1 MLKYF
6 NRENSVKGATS
17 ILVITLAFSNLL
29 GLVRD
34 HFLAQKISTDLLDTY
49 YAAFRLPDLIF
60 NVLILGAVSSAFI
73 PVFSALISNNQSK
86 EANKLASNILT
97 MGTIGIILLAGILLI
112 FMPLLIHIIVPQFSP
127 EKQTATV
134 YLSRLLL
141 FSPIFFALS
150 YLFSAILNS
159 YKRFIISSF
168 APLIYNLSIII
179 ATIFFGEKYGVY
191 AVVWGVI
198 AGAFWHM
205 LIQALPLRSLGVRL
219 SFVWGTSNLLFKK
232 VIRLM
237 IPRSIGLGALQ
248 IMVVSFT
255 AIASGLGSGS
265 VAILQLADN
274 IQTMPTVVFG
284 TSVASALF
292 PTLAE
297 HFSLGKLDQFSQH
310 IKKAIITIIYFLL
323 PASIAIILLRIQIV
337 RLVLG
342 SGEFGWAE
350 TKLTAQ
356 TLGFFAVSV
365 VFSGLQP
372 LFARAYYAL
381 QNTRTPAYFSLIS
394 VAVSILLGYYFGT
407 AFGVAGLAL
416 AFTCGSILNTW
427 LLYNGLKKKLSDLDD
442 EELWSKILKIILGT
456 FAMAVSI
463 QLVKISIGTIYDLD
477 RFHEVAFQAGISV
490 AIGFTTYFATTYILG
505 FKEFQLLGLERLM
518 GVFNGR
524 GQNGGKQ
531 S

>member
-1 MLKYF
+1 MLKCF
-6 NRENSVKGATS
+6 NRENSIKGATS
-17 ILVITLAFSNLL
+17 ILVITLTLSNFL
-29 GLVRD
+29 GLIRD
-34 HFLAQKISTDLLDTY
+34 HFLAQKISTDRLDTY
-49 YAAFRLPDLIF
+49 YAAFRLPDMIF
-60 NVLILGAVSSAFI
+60 NVLILSAVSSAFI
-73 PVFSALISNNQSK
+73 PVFSSLISNNQSK

-97 MGTIGIILLAGILLI
+97 MGMLGIILLAIVLLI
-112 FMPLLIHIIVPQFSP
+112 FMPFLVHIIVPQFSV
-127 EKQTATV
+127 EKQIATV
-134 YLSRLLL
+134 SLSRLLL

-150 YLFSAILNS
+150 YLFSSILNS

-179 ATIFFGEKYGVY
+179 ATLFFVQDYGIY

-198 AGAFWHM
+198 SGAFLHM
-205 LIQALPLRSLGVRL
+205 LIQALPLNSLGVRL
-219 SFVWGTSNLLFKK
+219 SFVWGTSNQLFKK

-297 HFSLGKLDQFSQH
+297 HFSLGKLDQFTQH
-310 IKKAIITIIYFLL
+310 IKKATVTIIYFLL
-323 PASIAIILLRIQIV
+323 PASIAILLLRIQIV

-342 SGEFGWAE
+342 SGEFGWSQ
-350 TKLTAQ
+350 TILTAQ
-356 TLGFFAVSV
+356 TLGLFSVSIL
-365 VFSGLQP
+365 FSGLQP

-381 QNTRTPAYFSLIS
+381 QNTRTPTYFSLFS
-394 VAVSILLGYYFGT
+394 VGVSIFLGYLFGNL
-407 AFGVAGLAL
+407 FGVSGLAL
-416 AFTCGSILNTW
+416 AFTCGSILNTS
-427 LLYNGLKKKLSDLDD
+427 LLYNGLKKKLPDLDNED
-442 EELWSKILKIILGT
+442 LWSKILKIIFGT
-456 FAMAVSI
+456 FAMAVTI

-477 RFHEVAFQAGISV
+477 RFYEVALQAGISI
-490 AIGFTTYFATTYILG
+490 AIGFASYFATTYFLG
-505 FKEFQLLGLERLM
+505 FKEFQLLGMERLI

-524 GQNGGKQ
+524 GPNSAKK
-531 S
+531 

>member
-1 MLKYF
+1 MGML
-6 NRENSVKGATS
+6 
-17 ILVITLAFSNLL
+17 
-29 GLVRD
+29 
-34 HFLAQKISTDLLDTY
+34 
-49 YAAFRLPDLIF
+49 
-60 NVLILGAVSSAFI
+60 
-73 PVFSALISNNQSK
+73 
-86 EANKLASNILT
+86 
-97 MGTIGIILLAGILLI
+97 GIILLAAALLI
-112 FMPLLIHIIVPQFSP
+112 FMPFLVHIIVPQFSV

-134 YLSRLLL
+134 GLSRLLL

-179 ATIFFGEKYGVY
+179 ATLFFVRDYGVY

-198 AGAFWHM
+198 IGAFLHM
-205 LIQALPLRSLGVRL
+205 LIQALPLSSLGVRL
-219 SFVWGTSNLLFKK
+219 SFVWGTSNQLFKK

-292 PTLAE
+292 PTLTE
-297 HFSLGKLDQFSQH
+297 HFSLGKLDQFTQH
-310 IKKAIITIIYFLL
+310 IKKATVTIIYFLL
-323 PASIAIILLRIQIV
+323 PASIAILLLRIQIV

-342 SGEFGWAE
+342 SGEFGWSQ
-350 TKLTAQ
+350 TILTAQ
-356 TLGFFAVSV
+356 TLGLFSVSIL
-365 VFSGLQP
+365 FSGLQP

-381 QNTRTPAYFSLIS
+381 QNTRIPTYFSLYS
-394 VAVSILLGYYFGT
+394 VGVSIVLGYIFGNL
-407 AFGVAGLAL
+407 FGVPGLAL
-416 AFTCGSILNTW
+416 AFTCGSILNTG
-427 LLYNGLKKKLSDLDD
+427 LLYNGLKKKLPDLDNED
-442 EELWSKILKIILGT
+442 LWSKILKIIIGT
-456 FAMAVSI
+456 FAMAVTV

-477 RFHEVAFQAGISV
+477 RFYEVALQAGISA
-490 AIGFTTYFATTYILG
+490 AIGFASYFATTYFLG
-505 FKEFQLLGLERLM
+505 FNDFQLLGMERLI

-524 GQNGGKQ
+524 GQNSEKK
-531 S
+531 